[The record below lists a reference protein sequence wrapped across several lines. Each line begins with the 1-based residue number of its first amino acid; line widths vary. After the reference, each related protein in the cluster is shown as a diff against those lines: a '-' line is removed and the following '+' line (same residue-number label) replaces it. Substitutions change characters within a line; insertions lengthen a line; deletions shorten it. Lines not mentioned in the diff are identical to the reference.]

1 MTPTSSGEHLGDGT
15 APTPSTTPERLD
27 RRALRRQETMREI
40 LDLSIE
46 IMNEEGVNGLS
57 LSEVARRLGVQPP
70 SIYKYF
76 PSLMAIYDALFM
88 RGQIE
93 HLDVLRDAME
103 RAEPGL
109 AALHAGLEASGR
121 WAVEHPAEA
130 QLLWWRPVPSF
141 EPSPEAFEPSRE
153 MVQLQRS
160 ALSEAVAREEL
171 GPGALEEDAV
181 YAVSILIA
189 GIIGQAIA
197 NDPHA
202 PWGEDRFSRW
212 FDRLFSLLPAL
223 HPPVRT

>member
-1 MTPTSSGEHLGDGT
+1 MDPMAPTRDREHPGGDGT
-15 APTPSTTPERLD
+15 AAAPSTTPERLD
-27 RRALRRQETMREI
+27 RRALRRQQTIQEI

-76 PSLMAIYDALFM
+76 PSLMAVYDALFL
-88 RGQIE
+88 RGQLE
-93 HLDVLRDAME
+93 HLDVLREAMK
-103 RAEPGL
+103 RAGTGL
-109 AALHAGLEASGR
+109 PALRAGLEASGR

-141 EPSPEAFEPSRE
+141 QPSPEAFEPSRE
-153 MVQLQRS
+153 MVQLQRR
-160 ALSEAVAREEL
+160 ALAEAVARKEL

-189 GIIGQAIA
+189 GVIGQAIA
-197 NDPHA
+197 NDPHV
-202 PWGEDRFSRW
+202 PWGEDRFSRL
-212 FDRLFSLLPAL
+212 FDRLFDLLPAL
-223 HPPVRT
+223 YP